1 MKRHTVF
8 GLIAALVLPLLL
20 VVGCGTTDNLSPAT
34 TTPGTVPPLHGGE
47 EAKMIEITA
56 DDFAANPAQ
65 VRDIELVIPGSLI
78 VTLAANPTTGY
89 SWTENATISV
99 PVVNQ
104 SSYAFVAPISDAVG
118 APGKSV
124 WVFDSEQTGTGTITL
139 SYARPWE
146 STPPV
151 WTLTIN
157 VTVK

>member
-1 MKRHTVF
+1 MKRTSVF

-20 VVGCGTTDNLSPAT
+20 VVGCGSAETAT
-34 TTPGTVPPLHGGE
+34 TPITTVPPLHGGE

-56 DDFAANPAQ
+56 DDFAATADQ

-78 VTLAANPTTGY
+78 ITLAANPTTGY
-89 SWTENATISV
+89 SLSENATISA

-104 SSYAFVAPISDAVG
+104 SSYAFVQPTSDAVG

-124 WVFDSEQTGTGTITL
+124 WVFDSEQTGAGTITL
-139 SYARPWE
+139 SYDRPWE
-146 STPPV
+146 SVPPI
-151 WTLTIN
+151 WTLTVN

>member
-1 MKRHTVF
+1 MKRTSVF

-20 VVGCGTTDNLSPAT
+20 VVGCGTAETS
-34 TTPGTVPPLHGGE
+34 TTPITTVPPLHGGE

-56 DDFAANPAQ
+56 DDFAVNANQ

-89 SWTENATISV
+89 SWTENATIST

-104 SSYAFVAPISDAVG
+104 SSYAFVAPTSDAVG

-124 WVFDSEQTGTGTITL
+124 WVFNSEQPGSGTITL

-146 STPPV
+146 SVPPT
-151 WTLTIN
+151 WTLTVN